1 MPDEAEIR
9 EEAWLPDTVVADP
22 DGTES
27 DGTLLPLGTV
37 TSVLGDIGGIAGEGL
52 IDGVFKTPPIG
63 GGMEDSEA
71 LDTLTGIGGTDAAGG
86 REVNPE
92 IRGSGREGLDGKP
105 AGGEIVDAG
114 MEDGDPDGVMTART
128 GSELDEVD
136 DPDIGIVTGPVGI
149 EELEAT
155 TTGTFEEEVG
165 SEKGGPVGGPVGGDV
180 GGEEED
186 GPPVVTLS
194 GTVAGPELEE
204 LPTGEL
210 VVKDELLLIVT
221 TAGPELEERPVVE
234 LLEEDVLFVLM
245 LTGSMTALGL
255 EEDELGR
262 VIGGV
267 VGVVLDEFE
276 VIIPQAEI
284 VEVEVSQD
292 ETVPSS
298 SSILVTQDTSVAIHE
313 LVLTVTDGVVITPQP
328 DIIEVEVSQN
338 VIFVSSSLS
347 IDVMQD
353 TSVAIHELVL
363 TVTDGVVVTPQPE
376 IVEVEV
382 SQNVIFVSSSLSIDV
397 MQDTSVAIH
406 ELVLTVTEGV
416 GVLDEFE
423 EVVEPQPSIVV

>member
-9 EEAWLPDTVVADP
+9 EEAWLPDAVVADP

-37 TSVLGDIGGIAGEGL
+37 TSVLGDIGGIVGEGL

-71 LDTLTGIGGTDAAGG
+71 LDTLTGIRGTDAAGG

-92 IRGSGREGLDGKP
+92 IRGSGREGLGGKP

-128 GSELDEVD
+128 GTELDEVD
-136 DPDIGIVTGPVGI
+136 DPEIGIVTGPVGI

-165 SEKGGPVGGPVGGDV
+165 SEKGGPVGGDV

-186 GPPVVTLS
+186 EPPVVTLS

-210 VVKDELLLIVT
+210 VVGDELLLIVT

-234 LLEEDVLFVLM
+234 LLEEDELFVLI
-245 LTGSMTALGL
+245 LIGSMTALGL
-255 EEDELGR
+255 EEDELGL

-292 ETVPSS
+292 ETVPNST
-298 SSILVTQDTSVAIHE
+298 SILVTQDTSVAIHE
-313 LVLTVTDGVVITPQP
+313 LL
-328 DIIEVEVSQN
+328 
-338 VIFVSSSLS
+338 
-347 IDVMQD
+347 
-353 TSVAIHELVL
+353 L

-382 SQNVIFVSSSLSIDV
+382 SQNEMVPNSSSIDV
-397 MQDTSVAIH
+397 MQDTSVAIQ
-406 ELVLTVTEGV
+406 EMLLIVTEGV